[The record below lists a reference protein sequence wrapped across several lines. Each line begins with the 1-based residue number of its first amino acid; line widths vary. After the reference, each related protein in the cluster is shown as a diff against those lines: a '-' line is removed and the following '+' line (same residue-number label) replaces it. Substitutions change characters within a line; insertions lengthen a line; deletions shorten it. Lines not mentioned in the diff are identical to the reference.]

1 MLLKSPFLETKMW
14 KKTLLTFAALTLS
27 TSALAVDIPTVKI
40 GATPTAVPFN
50 FLDPKTN
57 TLQGVMID
65 LSQSLGDEL
74 GFKPDIMP
82 IPFASLVPS
91 LQTDRITLISSAFS
105 VTPTR
110 AEVVDF
116 TQIILTYGEA
126 LVVPKKDTKDYKH
139 LEEFKGKTIGV
150 QIGTSYV
157 EPLKAI
163 PGIKEVKMYDTMAD
177 LIRDVSLGRLDGAIG
192 DGPSMTYQ
200 VESQGINGVRH
211 VKSYESIMPTT
222 IALAV
227 KKGNSELLDHLNK
240 GLDRLRENGSIDTI
254 LAKWKIN
261 TLN

>member
-1 MLLKSPFLETKMW
+1 MW
-14 KKTLLTFAALTLS
+14 KKPLLILATLTLS
-27 TSALAVDIPTVKI
+27 ANALATEIPAVKI

-65 LSQSLGDEL
+65 LSHALGEEL

-91 LQTDRITLISSAFS
+91 LQTDRIELISSAFS
-105 VTPTR
+105 VTPAR

-116 TQIILTYGEA
+116 TQIVLTYGEA
-126 LVVPKKDTKDYKH
+126 LVVPQKDSTEYKQ
-139 LEEFKGKTIGV
+139 LDEFEGKTVGV

-157 EPLKAI
+157 DPLKAI

-177 LIRDVSLGRLDGAIG
+177 LIRDVSLGRLDAAIG
-192 DGPSMTYQ
+192 DGPSMTHQ
-200 VESQGINGVRH
+200 VNTQGLKGVRH
-211 VKSYESIMPTT
+211 VESYESIMPTT

-227 KKGNSELLDHLNK
+227 KKGDSEFLDKLNK
-240 GLDRLRENGSIDTI
+240 GLDTLRANGSIDTI
-254 LAKWKIN
+254 LKKWKIN